1 MDHQSK
7 SHLYTRS
14 RFNVLHDTSLRNESS
29 RLSGDLG
36 ELTDNIFVH
45 LPANYEIGEPK
56 PFPETEIHS
65 TSSIPSREW
74 ISHHFYKNYYCDVE
88 VKRGYGGK
96 TLEIDEFVEEITKFG
111 ASARRNTRH
120 FLQGGIGS
128 GKTAFINYII
138 SEHGWRLFN
147 ERDVWFLRV
156 NVDVLDF
163 SRKEPV
169 AEKIDHVYSL
179 FCKKLRRVIQKLID
193 GDYLGGNLD
202 SASESKLAD
211 ALDRL
216 RLAERDDAENPKSDF
231 YDSVEVFSSIIE
243 KRLLIIVD
251 NLDGIFHEN
260 DRYTFVSNIDTAEAP
275 YLEFITCL
283 VEEFNQNGQRS
294 ADLGA
299 NVLFVLRPDSYE
311 RMKAAKILDGAADS
325 SFSDNKNLYSLSVA
339 DWDAV
344 VEKRV
349 DLIRSVIA
357 QVRKAG
363 KRQEISESM
372 EPVLNALVGK
382 QKRERLIQHL
392 RHLSSFGLRS
402 VMRFL
407 RQYTWLNVEGDESEV
422 RPVARYLDQVPVG
435 LVCFMLDGKRLYSQ
449 KESNFPNLYF
459 CNVEPDEEELTNTEI
474 AEYTKDVPNMS
485 SSHGHSYWIKTLL
498 LSFIRARNE
507 RQESIRTQ
515 DIIDVFA
522 REGDGY
528 YHNSLVRLSLG
539 SFSQTNV
546 SNLVDVSRE
555 LSADQRRLV
564 VSDVRLTPRAEHC
577 LDHIFSKFSYLQLV
591 IDDFSLP
598 LPRTCA
604 PFFKY
609 DQEIHY
615 GYLVRDDR
623 EYSLGARQMI
633 VRKARQVSKFLS
645 ILTLALECEKLRYHR
660 AFSNLEGEG
669 VPTPDLDT
677 LKQSVFDEFSH
688 LGASRGINIG
698 EIQSLYDGAY
708 QDLRGS
714 VYAAYGIPS

>member
-14 RFNVLHDTSLRNESS
+14 RFNELHGTSLRNESS

-45 LPANYEIGEPK
+45 LPANYEIEEPK
-56 PFPETEIHS
+56 PFPGAGEHS
-65 TSSIPSREW
+65 TSSIPSKEW
-74 ISHHFYKNYYCDVE
+74 ISHHFYKTFYCDVE
-88 VKRGYGGK
+88 VRRGYGGMK
-96 TLEIDEFVEEITKFG
+96 LEIDEFVDEITKFG
-111 ASARRNTRH
+111 SSTRRNSRH
-120 FLQGGIGS
+120 FLQGEIGS

-138 SEHGWRLFN
+138 SQHGWRLFN

-169 AEKIDHVYSL
+169 SEKIDRVYSL
-179 FCKKLRRVIQKLID
+179 FCKKLRRVIQRLID
-193 GDYLGGNLD
+193 SGLLTNYMTD
-202 SASESKLAD
+202 ATEAKLAD
-211 ALDRL
+211 ALDL
-216 RLAERDDAENPKSDF
+216 LKGSERDDAENPRSDF
-231 YDSVEVFSSIIE
+231 YESVATFSAILG

-275 YLEFITCL
+275 YLEFISAL
-283 VEEFNQNGQRS
+283 VEEFHQAGPRS

-311 RMKAAKILDGAADS
+311 RMKAAKILDGGADP

-349 DLIRSVIA
+349 DLIRFVIA
-357 QVRKAG
+357 QIRKAG
-363 KRQEISESM
+363 KRQEISDSM
-372 EPVLNALVGK
+372 EPVLNALLGK
-382 QKRERLIQHL
+382 QKRERLVQHL
-392 RHLSSFGLRS
+392 RHLSTFGLRS

-407 RQYTWLNVEGDESEV
+407 RQYTWLNVEGDESEA

-435 LVCFMLDGKRLYSQ
+435 LVCFMLDGMRLYSQ
-449 KESNFPNLYF
+449 KESSFPNLFF
-459 CNVEPDEEELTNTEI
+459 CNVEPDEEELTNTDI
-474 AEYTKDVPNMS
+474 AEYTKDVPS
-485 SSHGHSYWIKTLL
+485 LSASHGHSYWIKTLL
-498 LSFIRARNE
+498 LNFIRVRNS

-522 REGDGY
+522 RDGDGY

-564 VSDVRLTPRAEHC
+564 VSDVRLTGRAKHC

-598 LPRTCA
+598 LPRSCA

-609 DQEIHY
+609 DHAIHY
-615 GYLVRDDR
+615 GYLVRDDK
-623 EYSLGARQMI
+623 EYSIGAKQMI
-633 VRKARQVSKFLS
+633 VRKARQVAKFLA
-645 ILTLALECEKLRYHR
+645 ILELALECEKIRYHR
-660 AFSNLEGEG
+660 AFANLAAED
-669 VPTPDLDT
+669 VSAPDVESLQ
-677 LKQSVFDEFSH
+677 KSIFDEFSH
-688 LGASRGINIG
+688 LGASRGIDID
-698 EIQSLYDGAY
+698 EIRSLHKTAY
-708 QDLRGS
+708 QELRTS
-714 VYAAYGIPS
+714 VYAGYGIPA